1 MILIEDNLKL
11 VLNSVQYMNE
21 TFIHHNQQLTP
32 NYVMPILEQFMP
44 IDLMQIQEELI
55 QINLNI
61 SLY

>member
-1 MILIEDNLKL
+1 
-11 VLNSVQYMNE
+11 MNE